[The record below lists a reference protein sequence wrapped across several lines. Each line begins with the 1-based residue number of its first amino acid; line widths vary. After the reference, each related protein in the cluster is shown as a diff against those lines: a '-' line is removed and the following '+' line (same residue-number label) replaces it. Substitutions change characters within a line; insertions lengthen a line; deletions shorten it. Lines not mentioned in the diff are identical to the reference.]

1 MIVWSVLVLGLTSIL
16 VVSLFGNINAFGQ
29 PTIDDPSL
37 KIELL
42 TQGLSFPTS
51 MAFLDPDN
59 ILVAEKEGNVRL
71 ISAGVLQPQP
81 VVSLSAVNKNERGL
95 LGIEKIANNVFLYIT
110 EENDDVANKVYKFD
124 ITGSQLTNQ
133 KLILDLPAGP
143 GTNHQ
148 GGKLTAG
155 KDGSLYSVTGE
166 LQREGKDQNIQDGP
180 DPDFSGAILRVN
192 PDDGSPAQNNPFS
205 SPDSST
211 SPLSHYYAYGVRNSF
226 GLAIDPV
233 SGSLW
238 DTENG
243 EDFYDEINIVNPG
256 FNSGWKLVMGPI
268 AQSGISEDQ
277 LVNFPGSKYS
287 DPIFSFKEP
296 IGITEI
302 EFLSSSNLGDK
313 YSNNVFVGDIRNGN
327 LYFFK
332 LNEMRNGFIIDSP
345 NLEDKVAD
353 DDSEL
358 DPLVIG
364 TGFAGITDIKTGPDG
379 NLYVLSYEDGSIYK
393 ISPS

>member
-1 MIVWSVLVLGLTSIL
+1 MIIRNTLYLGLTLLL
-16 VVSLFGNINAFGQ
+16 VVSLFGNMNVFGQ
-29 PTIDDPSL
+29 PSINDQTL
-37 KIELL
+37 KVELM

-51 MAFLDPDN
+51 MSFLDSDN
-59 ILVAEKEGNVRL
+59 ILVTEKEGNVRL
-71 ISAGVLQPQP
+71 ISAGALQSQP
-81 VVSLSAVNKNERGL
+81 VLSLSAVNKNERGL
-95 LGIEKIANNVFLYIT
+95 LGIEKIGSNIFLYIT
-110 EENDDVANKVYKFD
+110 EENGDVANKVYKFD
-124 ITGSQLTNQ
+124 ISGSQLINQ

-148 GGKLTAG
+148 GGKLTSG
-155 KDGSLYSVTGE
+155 KDGSLFSVTGE
-166 LQREGKDQNIQDGP
+166 LQREGKDQNIQNGP

-192 PDDGSPAQNNPFS
+192 PDDGSPAQNNPFLS
-205 SPDSST
+205 QDSPT
-211 SPLSHYYAYGVRNSF
+211 NPLSHYYAYGVRNSF
-226 GLAIDPV
+226 GLAIDPI

-243 EDFYDEINIVNPG
+243 EDAYDEINLVNPG

-268 AQSGISEDQ
+268 AQSGISENQ
-277 LVNFPGSKYS
+277 LVDFPGSKYS

-302 EFLSSSNLGDK
+302 EFLSSNSLGDK
-313 YSNNVFVGDIRNGN
+313 YANNVFVGDIRNGN

-332 LNEMRNGFIIDSP
+332 LNEARNGFMLDSP
-345 NLEDKVAD
+345 NLKDKVAD

-358 DPLVIG
+358 DPLLIG

>member
-1 MIVWSVLVLGLTSIL
+1 MIVWSILVVGLTSIL

-211 SPLSHYYAYGVRNSF
+211 GPLSHYYAYGVRNSF